1 MRNHIATRLF
11 LLAAVFGLGFFA
23 GEERGKAAKNAMVYE
38 LRTYYTHDGKLPDL
52 LARFRNHTTKLFEK
66 HHMKNIWYAVPQ
78 DAFSK
83 EGVPA
88 KENTLVYVIAHES
101 RDAAKKNWD
110 GFRNDPEWKK
120 VQTASEVNGKIVKK
134 VEAVYLDP
142 TDFSPMK

>member
-1 MRNHIATRLF
+1 M
-11 LLAAVFGLGFFA
+11 
-23 GEERGKAAKNAMVYE
+23 
-38 LRTYYTHDGKLPDL
+38 
-52 LARFRNHTTKLFEK
+52 
-66 HHMKNIWYAVPQ
+66 
-78 DAFSK
+78 
-83 EGVPA
+83 PA